1 MQPFSGYFQIG
12 YSGTRDSKLMKM
24 VAKCIIFDQVK
35 FFFNLDF
42 RYLTIVVLLS
52 INKQL

>member
-12 YSGTRDSKLMKM
+12 YSGTKQRQQTHENGGKM
-24 VAKCIIFDQVK
+24 YFFDHVK

-42 RYLTIVVLLS
+42 
-52 INKQL
+52 